1 MQSGCGDSRCGE
13 IHGTFMFRSQS
24 VFGLACIRMFRLF
37 GEMEAGGQEGGLPGA
52 SQGARPSNKR
62 LQQTQAQVDEVVGI
76 MKVSL
81 YYSVCEGECE
91 NCLKKVNVEKVL
103 ERDQKLSQLDDR
115 ADALQ
120 SYHYLLQEG
129 ASQFEK
135 SAATLKRKYWWKNIK
150 MIIIMCAIVVI
161 LIIIIIVWA
170 GNK

>member
-76 MKVSL
+76 MKV
-81 YYSVCEGECE
+81 
-91 NCLKKVNVEKVL
+91 NVEKVL

-115 ADALQ
+115 ADA
-120 SYHYLLQEG
+120 LQEG